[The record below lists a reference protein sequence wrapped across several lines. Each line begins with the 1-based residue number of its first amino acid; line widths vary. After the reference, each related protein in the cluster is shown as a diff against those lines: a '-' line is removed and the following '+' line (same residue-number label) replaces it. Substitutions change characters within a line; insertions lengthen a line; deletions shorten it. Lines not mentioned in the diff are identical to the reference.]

1 MNAFIYEKITD
12 LIIAKLEQG
21 SVPWHK
27 PWSDAGAPKS
37 LITKRPYKGI
47 NVFLLGSLN
56 YEQPYFLSFNQLK
69 NIGGSVRKDEKANL
83 VVFYKWFEAVDEK
96 GNVILDDR
104 GNAKK
109 VPMLRYYYVF
119 NIAQCYGIDGKYIP
133 EISRRKF
140 NPIRKAEKI
149 FEDMPTKPY
158 MEHNGPDACY
168 YPSIDT
174 IKLPPTDSFE
184 SDEAIYA
191 TLFHEMVHATGHK
204 SRLNRKGVAERVS
217 LGSEQYSQE
226 ELIAEMG
233 AAFLCA
239 EAGIEN
245 KVINNSAAYIGSWL
259 SRLRDDKKMVIL
271 AAGAAQRACDYIL
284 GVKEDAENE

>member
-1 MNAFIYEKITD
+1 MNAFIYEKITGI
-12 LIIAKLEQG
+12 IIAKLEQG
-21 SVPWHK
+21 IVPWHK
-27 PWSDAGAPKS
+27 PWNDAGAPKS
-37 LITKRPYKGI
+37 LISKRPYKGI

-56 YEQPYFLSFNQLK
+56 YELPYFLSFNQLK
-69 NIGGSVRKDEKANL
+69 NIGGSVKKDAKASL

-96 GNVILDDR
+96 GNPVIDNNGR
-104 GNAKK
+104 AKR

-119 NIAQCYGIDGKYIP
+119 NIAQCYGIDEKYIP

-140 NPIRKAEKI
+140 NPIKRAEKI
-149 FEDMPTKPY
+149 FEGMPTKPY
-158 MEHNGPDACY
+158 MEHNGSMACY

-174 IKLPPTDSFE
+174 IKMPPVDSFE
-184 SDEAIYA
+184 SDEATYS

-233 AAFLCA
+233 SAFLCA

-245 KVINNSAAYIGSWL
+245 KVINNSAAYIASWL